1 MLSGL
6 RKDTEMRYRGLMTVC
21 VLTCGLVLAM
31 SASAMAQP
39 ATAPAGAALV
49 PGTGDKSLI
58 KAPGA
63 AGSAGTAKSMGDA
76 NSVGAG
82 AAKSTGDANSV
93 GGGKGKQAPSQGPD
107 MYLFVVLLGGVVLMW
122 IWMGRGRRKQEAKR
136 KEMLSNLKKG
146 DKIVSIGGIIGTVIE
161 AKPEEITV
169 KVDETNNVRMKFA
182 RWAIRGV
189 GEEAKTTSPDDD
201 KK

>member
-1 MLSGL
+1 
-6 RKDTEMRYRGLMTVC
+6 MRYRGLMTVC
-21 VLTCGLVLAM
+21 VLTCGLGLAM
-31 SASAMAQP
+31 AASAMAQP
-39 ATAPAGAALV
+39 ATAPAGATLV
-49 PGTGDKSLI
+49 LGTGDKSLI

-63 AGSAGTAKSMGDA
+63 DGSAGTAKSMGDA

-82 AAKSTGDANSV
+82 TAKQPVDANSV
-93 GGGKGKQAPSQGPD
+93 GGGKDKQPPSG
-107 MYLFVVLLGGVVLMW
+107 MENYLLPVLLGGVVLMW

-189 GEEAKTTSPDDD
+189 GEDARTTSPDDD

>member
-1 MLSGL
+1 MLSDL
-6 RKDTEMRYRGLMTVC
+6 RKDTEMRSRGLMTVC

-31 SASAMAQP
+31 AASAMAQDTKP
-39 ATAPAGAALV
+39 APAPTEPTLV
-49 PGTGDKSLI
+49 PVPGDE
-58 KAPGA
+58 APGA
-63 AGSAGTAKSMGDA
+63 APATPQTPGTPAAGT
-76 NSVGAG
+76 
-82 AAKSTGDANSV
+82 STTSPAS
-93 GGGKGKQAPSQGPD
+93 GGGDKAQPPAQGPD
-107 MYLFVVLLGGVVLMW
+107 MYLFVVLIGGVVLMW

-146 DKIVSIGGIIGTVIE
+146 DKIVSIGGVIGTVIE

-182 RWAIRGV
+182 RWSIRGV
-189 GEEAKTTSPDDD
+189 GEEGKTNPDQD

>member
-1 MLSGL
+1 
-6 RKDTEMRYRGLMTVC
+6 
-21 VLTCGLVLAM
+21 
-31 SASAMAQP
+31 
-39 ATAPAGAALV
+39 
-49 PGTGDKSLI
+49 
-58 KAPGA
+58 
-63 AGSAGTAKSMGDA
+63 
-76 NSVGAG
+76 
-82 AAKSTGDANSV
+82 
-93 GGGKGKQAPSQGPD
+93 
-107 MYLFVVLLGGVVLMW
+107 
-122 IWMGRGRRKQEAKR
+122 MGRGRRKQEAKR

-189 GEEAKTTSPDDD
+189 GEDAKTTSPDDD

>member
-1 MLSGL
+1 
-6 RKDTEMRYRGLMTVC
+6 MRYRGSMTVC

-31 SASAMAQP
+31 AASAMAQP
-39 ATAPAGAALV
+39 ATAPAPVEPKLV
-49 PGTGDKSLI
+49 PIPKDMTPTT
-58 KAPGA
+58 APSA
-63 AGSAGTAKSMGDA
+63 AGS
-76 NSVGAG
+76 AG

-93 GGGKGKQAPSQGPD
+93 GGDKVKPPSQGLD
-107 MYLFVVLLGGVVLMW
+107 MWLFAVLLGGVVLMW

-146 DKIVSIGGIIGTVIE
+146 DKIVSIGGIIGTVIA

-189 GEEAKTTSPDDD
+189 GEDAKTTSPDDD

>member
-1 MLSGL
+1 
-6 RKDTEMRYRGLMTVC
+6 MRYRGLMTVC

-31 SASAMAQP
+31 GAPAMAQDTKP
-39 ATAPAGAALV
+39 APAGPVLV
-49 PGTGDKSLI
+49 PVPVE
-58 KAPGA
+58 KAPAGPTLVPVPVEGKAPAAAGGA
-63 AGSAGTAKSMGDA
+63 ASPAGTAKQAADA
-76 NSVGAG
+76 NTAVG
-82 AAKSTGDANSV
+82 KDQHTT
-93 GGGKGKQAPSQGPD
+93 QGPQD
-107 MYLFVVLLGGVVLMW
+107 MWLFAVLLGGVVLMW

-146 DKIVSIGGIIGTVIE
+146 DKIVSIGGVIGTVIE

-189 GEEAKTTSPDDD
+189 GEEGKTSPDED

>member
-6 RKDTEMRYRGLMTVC
+6 RKDTEMRYRGLVTVC

-31 SASAMAQP
+31 SASAMAQDTKP
-39 ATAPAGAALV
+39 ASAGPVLVPVPKEDTPAPAPAAPQTPGTPATGTSTTAPAGSTRGNGQQDNMWLFPV
-49 PGTGDKSLI
+49 LI
-58 KAPGA
+58 
-63 AGSAGTAKSMGDA
+63 
-76 NSVGAG
+76 
-82 AAKSTGDANSV
+82 
-93 GGGKGKQAPSQGPD
+93 
-107 MYLFVVLLGGVVLMW
+107 GGVVLMW

-146 DKIVSIGGIIGTVIE
+146 DKIVSIGGVIGTVIE

-189 GEEAKTTSPDDD
+189 GEEGKTNPDQD

>member
-1 MLSGL
+1 
-6 RKDTEMRYRGLMTVC
+6 MRYRGLMTVC
-21 VLTCGLVLAM
+21 VLTCGLGLAM
-31 SASAMAQP
+31 AASAMAQP
-39 ATAPAGAALV
+39 ATAPAGATLV
-49 PGTGDKSLI
+49 LGTGDKSLI

-63 AGSAGTAKSMGDA
+63 DGSAGTAKSMGDA

-82 AAKSTGDANSV
+82 TAKTTGDANSV
-93 GGGKGKQAPSQGPD
+93 GGGKDKQPPSG
-107 MYLFVVLLGGVVLMW
+107 MENYLLPVLLGGVVLMW

-189 GEEAKTTSPDDD
+189 GEDARTTSPDDD

>member
-1 MLSGL
+1 
-6 RKDTEMRYRGLMTVC
+6 MRYRGLMTVC
-21 VLTCGLVLAM
+21 VLTCGLGLAM
-31 SASAMAQP
+31 AASAMAQP
-39 ATAPAGAALV
+39 ATAPAGATLV
-49 PGTGDKSLI
+49 LGTGDKSLI

-63 AGSAGTAKSMGDA
+63 DGSAGTAKSMGDA

-82 AAKSTGDANSV
+82 TAKTTGDANSV
-93 GGGKGKQAPSQGPD
+93 GGSKDKQPPSG
-107 MYLFVVLLGGVVLMW
+107 MENYLLPVLLGGVVLMW

-189 GEEAKTTSPDDD
+189 GEDARTTSPDDD

>member
-1 MLSGL
+1 M
-6 RKDTEMRYRGLMTVC
+6 
-21 VLTCGLVLAM
+21 A
-31 SASAMAQP
+31 ASAMAQP
-39 ATAPAGAALV
+39 ATAPAGATLV

-63 AGSAGTAKSMGDA
+63 DGSAGTAKSMGDA

-82 AAKSTGDANSV
+82 TAKTTGDANSV
-93 GGGKGKQAPSQGPD
+93 GGGKDKQPPSG
-107 MYLFVVLLGGVVLMW
+107 MENYLLPVLLGGVVLMW

-189 GEEAKTTSPDDD
+189 GEDARTTSPDDD

>member
-1 MLSGL
+1 
-6 RKDTEMRYRGLMTVC
+6 MRYRGLMTVC

-31 SASAMAQP
+31 AASAMVQGAES
-39 ATAPAGAALV
+39 APAEPAMG
-49 PGTGDKSLI
+49 PIPKDMTPTT
-58 KAPGA
+58 APGA
-63 AGSAGTAKSMGDA
+63 DGSSGTAKSTVDA
-76 NSVGAG
+76 NSG
-82 AAKSTGDANSV
+82 
-93 GGGKGKQAPSQGPD
+93 GGGKGKQAPSG
-107 MYLFVVLLGGVVLMW
+107 MENYLLPVLLGGVVLMW

-189 GEEAKTTSPDDD
+189 GEDARTTSPDDD

>member
-1 MLSGL
+1 M
-6 RKDTEMRYRGLMTVC
+6 
-21 VLTCGLVLAM
+21 A
-31 SASAMAQP
+31 ASAMAQP
-39 ATAPAGAALV
+39 ATAPAPVEPTLV
-49 PGTGDKSLI
+49 PIPKDMTPTT
-58 KAPGA
+58 APGA
-63 AGSAGTAKSMGDA
+63 AGSAGA
-76 NSVGAG
+76 V
-82 AAKSTGDANSV
+82 KSTGDANSV
-93 GGGKGKQAPSQGPD
+93 GGDKVKPPSQGLD
-107 MYLFVVLLGGVVLMW
+107 MWLFAVLLGGVVLMW

-189 GEEAKTTSPDDD
+189 GEDAKTTSPDED

>member
-1 MLSGL
+1 
-6 RKDTEMRYRGLMTVC
+6 MRYRGLMTVC
-21 VLTCGLVLAM
+21 VLTCGLGLAM
-31 SASAMAQP
+31 AASAMAQP
-39 ATAPAGAALV
+39 ATAPAGATLL

-63 AGSAGTAKSMGDA
+63 DGSAGTAKSMGDA

-82 AAKSTGDANSV
+82 TAKTTGDANSV
-93 GGGKGKQAPSQGPD
+93 GGGKDKQPPSG
-107 MYLFVVLLGGVVLMW
+107 MENYLLPVLLGGVVLMW

-189 GEEAKTTSPDDD
+189 GEDARTTSPDDD

>member
-6 RKDTEMRYRGLMTVC
+6 RKDTEMRYRGLVTVC

-31 SASAMAQP
+31 SASAMAQDTKP
-39 ATAPAGAALV
+39 APAPASAGPVLVPVPKEDTPAPAPAGATLV
-49 PGTGDKSLI
+49 PAPTGKPPTT
-58 KAPGA
+58 APGA
-63 AGSAGTAKSMGDA
+63 VK
-76 NSVGAG
+76 
-82 AAKSTGDANSV
+82 
-93 GGGKGKQAPSQGPD
+93 PSQGPD
-107 MYLFVVLLGGVVLMW
+107 MWLFLVLLGGVVLMW

>member
-1 MLSGL
+1 
-6 RKDTEMRYRGLMTVC
+6 MRYRGSMTVC

-31 SASAMAQP
+31 AASAMAQP
-39 ATAPAGAALV
+39 ATAPAPVEPKLV
-49 PGTGDKSLI
+49 PIPKDMTPTT
-58 KAPGA
+58 APSA
-63 AGSAGTAKSMGDA
+63 AGS
-76 NSVGAG
+76 AG

-93 GGGKGKQAPSQGPD
+93 GGDKVKPPSQGLD
-107 MYLFVVLLGGVVLMW
+107 MWLFAVLLGGVVLMW

>member
-1 MLSGL
+1 
-6 RKDTEMRYRGLMTVC
+6 MRYRGLMTVC

-31 SASAMAQP
+31 AASAMAQP
-39 ATAPAGAALV
+39 ATAPAPVEPKLV
-49 PGTGDKSLI
+49 PIPKDMTPTT
-58 KAPGA
+58 APSA
-63 AGSAGTAKSMGDA
+63 AGS
-76 NSVGAG
+76 AG

-93 GGGKGKQAPSQGPD
+93 AGGKDKQPSQGLD
-107 MYLFVVLLGGVVLMW
+107 MYLFAVLLGGVVLMW

>member
-1 MLSGL
+1 MLSDL

-21 VLTCGLVLAM
+21 VLTCGLILAVA
-31 SASAMAQP
+31 ASAMAQTTQP
-39 ATAPAGAALV
+39 APAGPVLV
-49 PGTGDKSLI
+49 P
-58 KAPGA
+58 APGA
-63 AGSAGTAKSMGDA
+63 KTPSAAPVAPQTPGVPAAGTTATTSP
-76 NSVGAG
+76 AG
-82 AAKSTGDANSV
+82 GESKPPQPTQDT
-93 GGGKGKQAPSQGPD
+93 PP
-107 MYLFVVLLGGVVLMW
+107 YLFVVLLGGVVLMW

-146 DKIVSIGGIIGTVIE
+146 DKIVSIGGVIGTVIE

-189 GEEAKTTSPDDD
+189 GEEGKTNPDQD

>member
-21 VLTCGLVLAM
+21 VLTCGLGLAM
-31 SASAMAQP
+31 AASAMAQP
-39 ATAPAGAALV
+39 ATAPAPAPVEPKLV
-49 PGTGDKSLI
+49 PIPKDMTPTT
-58 KAPGA
+58 APSA
-63 AGSAGTAKSMGDA
+63 AGS
-76 NSVGAG
+76 AG

-93 GGGKGKQAPSQGPD
+93 GGDKGKQPSQGPD
-107 MYLFVVLLGGVVLMW
+107 MWLFAVLLGGVVLMW

-189 GEEAKTTSPDDD
+189 GEDAKTTSPDDD

>member
-1 MLSGL
+1 
-6 RKDTEMRYRGLMTVC
+6 MRYRGSMTVC

-31 SASAMAQP
+31 AASAMAQP
-39 ATAPAGAALV
+39 ATAPAPVEPKLV
-49 PGTGDKSLI
+49 PIPKDMTPTT
-58 KAPGA
+58 APSA
-63 AGSAGTAKSMGDA
+63 AGS
-76 NSVGAG
+76 AG

-93 GGGKGKQAPSQGPD
+93 GGDKVKPPSQGLD
-107 MYLFVVLLGGVVLMW
+107 MWLFAVLLGGVVLMW

-189 GEEAKTTSPDDD
+189 GEDAKTTSPDDD

>member
-1 MLSGL
+1 
-6 RKDTEMRYRGLMTVC
+6 MRYRGLMTVC
-21 VLTCGLVLAM
+21 VLTCGLGLAM
-31 SASAMAQP
+31 AASAMAQP
-39 ATAPAGAALV
+39 ATAPAPVEPKLV
-49 PGTGDKSLI
+49 PVPGNKAPGTGQDSKQND
-58 KAPGA
+58 A
-63 AGSAGTAKSMGDA
+63 AGADGKKVATTSPAGGESKH
-76 NSVGAG
+76 
-82 AAKSTGDANSV
+82 
-93 GGGKGKQAPSQGPD
+93 SQG
-107 MYLFVVLLGGVVLMW
+107 MENYLLPVLLGGVVLMW

-189 GEEAKTTSPDDD
+189 GEDARTTSPDDD